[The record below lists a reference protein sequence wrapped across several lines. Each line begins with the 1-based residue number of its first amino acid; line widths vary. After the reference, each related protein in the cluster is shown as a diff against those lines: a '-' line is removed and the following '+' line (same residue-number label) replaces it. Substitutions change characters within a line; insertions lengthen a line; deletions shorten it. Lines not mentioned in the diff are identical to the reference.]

1 MNKQISFREYVKEEL
16 NINIV
21 SFCLLVPVEYRTLYN
36 WFNNPKK
43 RILIDLIIDGI
54 KWRNR

>member
-1 MNKQISFREYVKEEL
+1 MTFREHIKQEL
-16 NINIV
+16 NMNIV

-43 RILIDLIIDGI
+43 RMLIDLIIDGI
-54 KWRNR
+54 KYRKKV